1 MTEDIGALIDNQLL
15 KAVRVA
21 KLLDISRSKA
31 YAMMT
36 AGELP
41 TVLIG
46 KGIRVPAK
54 ALAKWV
60 ESGTRVPPKARAA

>member
-21 KLLDISRSKA
+21 AVLDISRSKA

-36 AGELP
+36 AGQLP
-41 TVLIG
+41 TVPVG
-46 KGIRVPAK
+46 KSLRVPAK
-54 ALAKWV
+54 ALAKWI
-60 ESGTRVPPKARAA
+60 ENKTRAA